1 MQTETLG
8 QFLKREREFRGISL
22 EKLSGMTRINP
33 SVLKRIEEDNL
44 NAAPQSIY
52 LKSFLKTYASQLGLD
67 TGEILGRYEN
77 QKPVLPS
84 EPVST
89 VKEAPRSFPP
99 WVFGAGLLL
108 AVAAIV
114 LVILRFKH

>member
-1 MQTETLG
+1 METLG

-33 SVLKRIEEDNL
+33 GVLKRIEEDNL

-67 TGEILGRYEN
+67 TGEILGRYES
-77 QKPVLPS
+77 QKPPLS
-84 EPVST
+84 IEPTSAD
-89 VKEAPRSFPP
+89 KEPPRSFPS
-99 WVFGAGLLL
+99 WVYGAGLLIV
-108 AVAAIV
+108 AVIV
-114 LVILRFKH
+114 LAILRFKQ